1 MDTKGILIWAGF
13 ILVCMI
19 IIFVSRR
26 TKKQIEENGIVVTGV
41 ISRITDE
48 GGTEE
53 IDINVYARYTTE
65 DGEEVEGII
74 SNPSPGLTVGQKV
87 QLKYHPKLKSNAR
100 LI

>member
-1 MDTKGILIWAGF
+1 MDTKGIIMWAGF
-13 ILVCMI
+13 IWVCLI

-26 TKKQIEENGIVVTGV
+26 TKKQIEEDGIVATGV
-41 ISRITDE
+41 ITRITDE
-48 GGTEE
+48 GSPEE

-65 DGEEVEGII
+65 DGEEIEGLI

-87 QLKYHPKLKSNAR
+87 QLKYHPKYILNAR